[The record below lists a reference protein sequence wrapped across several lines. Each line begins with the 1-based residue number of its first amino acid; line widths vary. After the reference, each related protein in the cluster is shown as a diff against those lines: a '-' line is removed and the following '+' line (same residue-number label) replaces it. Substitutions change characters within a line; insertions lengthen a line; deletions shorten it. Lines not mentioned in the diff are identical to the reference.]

1 LIILEKSF
9 MKSTTYLL
17 LAVILFFASCVDP
30 SPLVF
35 KGVQSIKIEKASL
48 GKNSFQAEFAYQ
60 NPNRFGLVLN
70 KLDCNVFIND
80 QLFTQYKIDTNFII
94 PANAQFVLPAKM
106 EIELSSLLK
115 NSVDILFNNPM
126 KIGIKG
132 NATISKGIFTKT
144 IPINFETSQK
154 LNLREAIMK

>member
-1 LIILEKSF
+1 

-17 LAVILFFASCVDP
+17 LAVILFFAACADP

-48 GKNSFQAEFAYQ
+48 GKNSFQAEFSYQ

-144 IPINFETSQK
+144 IPINFETNQK

>member
-1 LIILEKSF
+1 
-9 MKSTTYLL
+9 MKSSIYLL
-17 LAVILFFASCVDP
+17 FAVILFFTACSEP

-48 GKNSFQAEFAYQ
+48 GKNRFQADFAYQ
-60 NPNRFGLVLN
+60 NPNHFGLVLN
-70 KLDCNVFIND
+70 KLNCEVFIND
-80 QLFTQYKIDTNFII
+80 QLFTQYNLDSNFAI
-94 PANAQFVLPAKM
+94 PANAQFILPAQM

-144 IPINFETSQK
+144 IPINFETNQK
-154 LNLREAIMK
+154 LNLREFIMK

>member
-1 LIILEKSF
+1 
-9 MKSTTYLL
+9 MKPAACLL
-17 LAVILFFASCVDP
+17 VTIVLFFSACTEP

-35 KGVQSIKIEKASL
+35 KGLQSIKIEKASF
-48 GKNSFQAEFAYQ
+48 GKNSFKAEFAYQ

-80 QLFTQYKIDTNFII
+80 QLFTQYKLDTNFTI
-94 PANAQFVLPAKM
+94 PANAEFVLPATI

-115 NSVDILFNNPM
+115 NSVDILFNKPM

-132 NATISKGIFTKT
+132 NATISKGMFTKT

-154 LNLREAIMK
+154 LNLGEAILK

>member
-1 LIILEKSF
+1 
-9 MKSTTYLL
+9 MKPAACLL
-17 LAVILFFASCVDP
+17 VTIVLFFSACTEP

-35 KGVQSIKIEKASL
+35 KGLQSIKIEKASF
-48 GKNSFQAEFAYQ
+48 GKNSFKAEFAYQ

-80 QLFTQYKIDTNFII
+80 QLFTQYKLDTNFTI
-94 PANAQFVLPAKM
+94 PANAEFVLPATM

-115 NSVDILFNNPM
+115 NSVDILFNKPM

-132 NATISKGIFTKT
+132 SATISKGMFTKT
-144 IPINFETSQK
+144 VPIEFEISQK
-154 LNLREAIMK
+154 LNLREAILK

>member
-1 LIILEKSF
+1 
-9 MKSTTYLL
+9 MKPTAYLL
-17 LAVILFFASCVDP
+17 LAVILFFSACSEP

-35 KGVQSIKIEKASL
+35 RGVQSIKIEKASF
-48 GKNSFQAEFAYQ
+48 GKNSFKAEFAYQ
-60 NPNRFGLVLN
+60 NPNHFGLVLN
-70 KLDCNVFIND
+70 KLDCNIYIND
-80 QLFTQYKIDTNFII
+80 QLFTQYTLDTNFAI
-94 PANAQFVLPAKM
+94 PPNAQFALPATM

-144 IPINFETSQK
+144 IPINFETNQK